1 MDVSDWRER
10 INKADRRIL
19 DLLNERV
26 GYVLRLAP
34 LKRQG
39 NIPVHE
45 PRREEE
51 VLSKLRE
58 QNDGPLS
65 DEAVCRIFEAVMKE
79 MQAVQMGNEHQGKR
93 LTRVTRNRPSTLLNL
108 TKARTS
114 RTRPGRQTVADR
126 DRSSC
131 RSKP

>member
-1 MDVSDWRER
+1 MDVSDWRKR
-10 INKADRRIL
+10 INEVDRRIL

-58 QNDGPLS
+58 RNGGPLS
-65 DEAVCRIFEAVMKE
+65 DEAVCRVFEAVMKE
-79 MQAVQMGNEHQGKR
+79 MRAVQMDKDQ
-93 LTRVTRNRPSTLLNL
+93 
-108 TKARTS
+108 
-114 RTRPGRQTVADR
+114 PGEEVDAG
-126 DRSSC
+126 
-131 RSKP
+131 

>member
-1 MDVSDWRER
+1 MDVSDWRKR
-10 INKADRRIL
+10 INEVDRRIL

-34 LKRQG
+34 LKRQSS
-39 NIPVHE
+39 IPVHE

-51 VLSKLRE
+51 VISKLRE

-79 MQAVQMGNEHQGKR
+79 MRAVQMGKEHPVEEIDSGDTDSAQ
-93 LTRVTRNRPSTLLNL
+93 NSAE
-108 TKARTS
+108 AR
-114 RTRPGRQTVADR
+114 
-126 DRSSC
+126 
-131 RSKP
+131 

>member
-1 MDVSDWRER
+1 MDVSDWRKR
-10 INKADRRIL
+10 INDVDRRIL

-34 LKRQG
+34 LKRQSK
-39 NIPVHE
+39 IPVHE

-65 DEAVCRIFEAVMKE
+65 DEAVCRIFEAVMRE
-79 MQAVQMGNEHQGKR
+79 MRAVQTE
-93 LTRVTRNRPSTLLNL
+93 
-108 TKARTS
+108 KAQ
-114 RTRPGRQTVADR
+114 PGEEVD
-126 DRSSC
+126 
-131 RSKP
+131 PG

>member
-79 MQAVQMGNEHQGKR
+79 MRAVQMGNEHQGEEIDSG
-93 LTRVTRNRPSTLLNL
+93 NADSTQN
-108 TKARTS
+108 
-114 RTRPGRQTVADR
+114 
-126 DRSSC
+126 SSE
-131 RSKP
+131 PH

>member
-1 MDVSDWRER
+1 MDVSDWRKR
-10 INKADRRIL
+10 INEVDRRIL

-58 QNDGPLS
+58 RNGGPLS
-65 DEAVCRIFEAVMKE
+65 DEAVCRVFEAVMKE
-79 MQAVQMGNEHQGKR
+79 MRAVQMDKEQ
-93 LTRVTRNRPSTLLNL
+93 
-108 TKARTS
+108 
-114 RTRPGRQTVADR
+114 PGEEVDAG
-126 DRSSC
+126 
-131 RSKP
+131 

>member
-1 MDVSDWRER
+1 MDVSDWRKR
-10 INKADRRIL
+10 INEVDRRIL

-58 QNDGPLS
+58 QNGGPLS
-65 DEAVCRIFEAVMKE
+65 DEAVCRVFEAVMKE
-79 MQAVQMGNEHQGKR
+79 MRAVQMDKEQ
-93 LTRVTRNRPSTLLNL
+93 
-108 TKARTS
+108 
-114 RTRPGRQTVADR
+114 PGEEVDVG
-126 DRSSC
+126 
-131 RSKP
+131 

>member
-1 MDVSDWRER
+1 MDVSDWRKR
-10 INKADRRIL
+10 INEVDRRIL

-58 QNDGPLS
+58 QNGGPLS
-65 DEAVCRIFEAVMKE
+65 DEAVCRVFEAVMKE
-79 MQAVQMGNEHQGKR
+79 MRAVQMDKDQ
-93 LTRVTRNRPSTLLNL
+93 
-108 TKARTS
+108 
-114 RTRPGRQTVADR
+114 PGEEVDAG
-126 DRSSC
+126 
-131 RSKP
+131 